1 MKKIHVLVISA
12 IVGLGAIVGLATAA
26 QSAGI
31 GRPEAQQA
39 SPAEIAAREQKL
51 ERTQASL
58 RAALQKKPP
67 PLPAVPDSGSVS
79 APRAASSVRA
89 AAPVAVSSSRS
100 SHDDHD
106 DDDDDDDDDEF
117 EREDDDGDDD

>member
-67 PLPAVPDSGSVS
+67 TLPAVPSSGSVS

-89 AAPVAVSSSRS
+89 AAPVAVGSSRS
-100 SHDDHD
+100 SHDDNDDDDHD
-106 DDDDDDDDDEF
+106 DDDGF
-117 EREDDDGDDD
+117 EHEDDDGDDD

>member
-1 MKKIHVLVISA
+1 MNKIHVLVISA
-12 IVGLGAIVGLATAA
+12 IVGLGSIVGLATAA
-26 QSAGI
+26 QTAGI
-31 GRPEAQQA
+31 GRPEGQQA

-67 PLPAVPDSGSVS
+67 ALPAVPSSGSAS
-79 APRAASSVRA
+79 TPRAASPVRTG
-89 AAPVAVSSSRS
+89 PIAVDSSRS

-117 EREDDDGDDD
+117 EHEDDDGDDD

>member
-1 MKKIHVLVISA
+1 MRKIHVLVISA
-12 IVGLGAIVGLATAA
+12 IVGLGSIIGLATAA

-67 PLPAVPDSGSVS
+67 ALPAAPSSGGGS
-79 APRAASSVRA
+79 APRAASPGP

-106 DDDDDDDDDEF
+106 DEF
-117 EREDDDGDDD
+117 EHEDDDGDDD

>member
-1 MKKIHVLVISA
+1 MRKIHVLVISA
-12 IVGLGAIVGLATAA
+12 IVGLGSIVGLATAA
-26 QSAGI
+26 QTAGI

-39 SPAEIAAREQKL
+39 SPAEIAAREQRL

-67 PLPAVPDSGSVS
+67 ALPAVPSSRGVS
-79 APRAASSVRA
+79 APRAASAVRT
-89 AAPVAVSSSRS
+89 APVAVSSSRS

-106 DDDDDDDDDEF
+106 DDDDDDD
-117 EREDDDGDDD
+117 

>member
-1 MKKIHVLVISA
+1 MNKIHVLVISA
-12 IVGLGAIVGLATAA
+12 IVGLGSIIGLATAA

-67 PLPAVPDSGSVS
+67 ALPAAPSSGSAS
-79 APRAASSVRA
+79 APRAASSGP
-89 AAPVAVSSSRS
+89 AAPIAASST
-100 SHDDHD
+100 HD
-106 DDDDDDDDDEF
+106 DDDDDDDGF
-117 EREDDDGDDD
+117 EHEDDDGDDD

>member
-1 MKKIHVLVISA
+1 MNKIHVLVISA
-12 IVGLGAIVGLATAA
+12 IVGLGSIVGLATAA
-26 QSAGI
+26 QTAGI

-67 PLPAVPDSGSVS
+67 ALPDAPSSGSAS
-79 APRAASSVRA
+79 APRAASSVP
-89 AAPVAVSSSRS
+89 AAPIAVDSSRS
-100 SHDDHD
+100 SHDDDDHD
-106 DDDDDDDDDEF
+106 DDDDDEF
-117 EREDDDGDDD
+117 EHEDDDGDDD

>member
-12 IVGLGAIVGLATAA
+12 IVGLGSIIGLATAA

-67 PLPAVPDSGSVS
+67 ALPAAPSSGSVS
-79 APRAASSVRA
+79 APRAASSVRP
-89 AAPVAVSSSRS
+89 APVTVDSSRS

-106 DDDDDDDDDEF
+106 DDDDDGP
-117 EREDDDGDDD
+117 RRR

>member
-1 MKKIHVLVISA
+1 MNKIHVLVISA
-12 IVGLGAIVGLATAA
+12 IVGLGSIIGLATAA

-51 ERTQASL
+51 ERTQAAL
-58 RAALQKKPP
+58 RTALEKKPP
-67 PLPAVPDSGSVS
+67 ALPAAPSSRSVS
-79 APRAASSVRA
+79 APRAASPVPA
-89 AAPVAVSSSRS
+89 ARVAIGSSRS

-106 DDDDDDDDDEF
+106 DDDDDGF
-117 EREDDDGDDD
+117 EHEDDDGGDD